1 MKQKH
6 KKCNRLGHR
15 DGHSRDQVFVPLGE
29 DFSCVLPGAER
40 KFMCDSLSVVSD
52 PNS

>member
-15 DGHSRDQVFVPLGE
+15 DQVFVPLGE
-29 DFSCVLPGAER
+29 GFSCVLPGAER